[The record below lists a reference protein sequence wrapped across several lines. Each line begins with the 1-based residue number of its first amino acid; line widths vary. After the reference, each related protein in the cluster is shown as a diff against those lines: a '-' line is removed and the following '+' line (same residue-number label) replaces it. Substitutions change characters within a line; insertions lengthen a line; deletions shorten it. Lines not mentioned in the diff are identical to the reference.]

1 MKLGHILQSSIPV
14 HIELEHFRFDELKRA
29 ARFWVGKEAGSYS
42 KGQCIAALNRTMNGD
57 DDAQRLLTALSEKER
72 QILPIF
78 TRYGPTVPGGLLT
91 TEVYDRG
98 LVRRPP
104 ENSASE
110 SYPQSYREWH
120 RDDSIGGLREKLVL
134 IGNSY
139 NSHYSS
145 SYHHSFPQL
154 TLHPAIVNAVE
165 PAAPISWSPPRVCD
179 EGCRHCTNYNSR
191 LELYCCFCS
200 SVKLV

>member
-42 KGQCIAALNRTMNGD
+42 KGQCIAALTRTMNGD

-104 ENSASE
+104 EIAPRNRTSSLTANGTGMIPSAD
-110 SYPQSYREWH
+110 YAKNW
-120 RDDSIGGLREKLVL
+120 
-134 IGNSY
+134 
-139 NSHYSS
+139 
-145 SYHHSFPQL
+145 
-154 TLHPAIVNAVE
+154 
-165 PAAPISWSPPRVCD
+165 C
-179 EGCRHCTNYNSR
+179 
-191 LELYCCFCS
+191 
-200 SVKLV
+200 